1 MLDCFA
7 ALAMTE
13 FRMTLEEA
21 QQLDT
26 SDPLAFARDRFRLPE
41 GVIYLDGNTLGA
53 LPKAAPGALANTAE
67 RQWGE
72 DLIASWNRHGWID
85 WPMRIAAKLA
95 PIVGAK
101 AGQLLIADSTSV
113 SLFKLLAAAA
123 RARPTRKTILSQQ
136 ANFPTDLYVAQGLAD
151 MLGLNLKAM
160 PADEVLNAIDED
172 TAVVTLTHV
181 DYRSAGIHD
190 MRTINVAAHEAGA
203 LTVWDLSHSAGA
215 IELDLDGSGC
225 DLAVGCGYK
234 YLNGGAGAPAFI
246 YVAERLQGELTNPL
260 QGWMGHAEPFAFVDD
275 YRPGEGIARF
285 LTGTPSI
292 LAMAALEAGIDTFD
306 GIAMP
311 DLVHKSRKLS
321 KLFIDEVEG
330 RCGSEVRL
338 ASPRDP
344 AQRGSH
350 VVFAH
355 REGYA
360 VMQALIARG
369 VIGDFRMP
377 DLMRFGFTPLYN
389 CYADMVRAADILADI
404 LKTREWDQPRF
415 KARAKVT

>member
-1 MLDCFA
+1 
-7 ALAMTE
+7 
-13 FRMTLEEA
+13 MTLEEA
-21 QQLDT
+21 QQLDAA
-26 SDPLAFARDRFRLPE
+26 DPLAFARDRFRLPE
-41 GVIYLDGNTLGA
+41 EVIYLDGNSLGA

-136 ANFPTDLYVAQGLAD
+136 ANFPTDLYVAQGLAS
-151 MLGLNLKAM
+151 MLGLNLKAV
-160 PADEVLNAIDED
+160 PANEVLRAIDED

-181 DYRSAGIHD
+181 DYRSAAIHD
-190 MRTINVAAHEAGA
+190 MRAVNDAAHAAGA
-203 LTVWDLSHSAGA
+203 LAVWDLSHSAGA
-215 IELDLDGSGC
+215 IELDLDGSDC

-234 YLNGGAGAPAFI
+234 YLNGGPGASAFI
-246 YVAERLQGELTNPL
+246 YVAERLQGELANPL

-306 GIAMP
+306 GIAMAR
-311 DLVHKSRKLS
+311 LAAKSRKLS

-389 CYADMVRAADILADI
+389 CYADIVRAADILADI